1 MGSRLP
7 PRKLGQRGEDHAEA
21 ALRTLGFSILGR
33 NVRLRGVE
41 FDLVGRRGEEL
52 WFVEVKTRRDVRGG
66 FPYEAIDDAKLE
78 RMESGALE
86 FLESRA
92 LGDLDYRF
100 VAASVVPRGC
110 GDGFEL
116 EWIPL
121 V

>member
-7 PRKLGQRGEDHAEA
+7 PRKLGQLGEDHAENE
-21 ALRTLGFSILGR
+21 LRTLGFAILGR

-41 FDLVGRRGEEL
+41 FDLVARRGQEL
-52 WFVEVKTRRDVRGG
+52 WFVEVKTRRDTRGG
-66 FPYEAIDDAKLE
+66 FPYEAIHDAKVE

-100 VAASVVPRGC
+100 VAASLVPHDS